1 MKHIYTF
8 LALLFVGNVF
18 AQQGF
23 EEQLNELKQKSDKF
37 NVYLNSQTS
46 FDALS
51 EKGQDTQLNF
61 KARQLRLEFRGN
73 INEKIFYRL
82 RHRLNRS
89 NAGAS
94 LDNLATATDMIYA
107 GFRLNEKWTLTA
119 GKMCQAWGGFE
130 FDLNPMNI
138 YEYSDFI
145 ENMDNFMLG
154 GMLTY
159 AASENHEWNF
169 QITNARN
176 KKFQDIYEG
185 RIPTGVEASDNPLT
199 YIVNWN
205 GSFGKFQTRW
215 AVGLETEAKSN
226 YSKMVTLGN
235 KLNFDRFQIALDY
248 MFTHQ
253 DIDRLGYASV
263 GSDSGLTYAIAL
275 TNVSYNS
282 FILKAE
288 YQPAEKWNIFAKGTF
303 ETARCDEKE
312 LPTGLGFY
320 DNKRNSYGYF
330 CGVEYMPFADQDLR
344 FFLTYVGRSFDY
356 AKNNALN
363 HNTNRISVGMMYRIK
378 AF

>member
-1 MKHIYTF
+1 MKRICTF
-8 LALLFVGNVF
+8 LALLFVGNAF

-23 EEQLNELKQKSDKF
+23 EEQLKELKQKSDKF

-46 FDALS
+46 FDVLAD
-51 EKGQDTQLNF
+51 KGQDTKMNF

-73 INEKIFYRL
+73 INERIFYRL

-159 AASENHEWNF
+159 APSENHEWNF
-169 QITNARN
+169 QITNSRN
-176 KKFQDIYEG
+176 KNFEEIYKG
-185 RIPTGVEASDNPLT
+185 RIPTGVEASDSPLS

-205 GSFGKFQTRW
+205 GTFGRFQTRW
-215 AVGLETEAKSN
+215 AVGLETEAKNN

-235 KLNFDRFQIALDY
+235 KLNFDKFQVALDY

-263 GSDSGLTYAIAL
+263 GNDSGLIYGIAL
-275 TNVSYNS
+275 TDVTYNS

-288 YQPAEKWNIFAKGTF
+288 YQPVEKWNIFAKGMF
-303 ETARCDEKE
+303 ETARAGQNAILTSLD
-312 LPTGLGFY
+312 FY
-320 DNKRNSYGYF
+320 DNERNSYGYF

-356 AKNNALN
+356 AKNSSLN
-363 HNTNRISVGMMYRIK
+363 HNTNRVSIGMMYRIK

>member
-1 MKHIYTF
+1 MKRICTF
-8 LALLFVGNVF
+8 LALLFVGNAF

-23 EEQLNELKQKSDKF
+23 EEQLKELKQKSDKF

-46 FDALS
+46 FDVLA
-51 EKGQDTQLNF
+51 EKGQDTKMNF

-73 INEKIFYRL
+73 INERIFYRL

-145 ENMDNFMLG
+145 ENMDNFMVG

-159 AASENHEWNF
+159 APSENHEWNF
-169 QITNARN
+169 QITNSRN
-176 KKFQDIYEG
+176 KKFEEIYEG
-185 RIPTGVEASDNPLT
+185 RIPTGVEASDSPLS

-205 GSFGKFQTRW
+205 GTFGRFQTRW
-215 AVGLETEAKSN
+215 AVGLETEAKDN

-235 KLNFDRFQIALDY
+235 KLNFDKFQVFLDY
-248 MFTHQ
+248 MYANQ
-253 DIDRLGYASV
+253 DLDRLYLSNSTA
-263 GSDSGLTYAIAL
+263 TAL
-275 TNVSYNS
+275 KDVSYNT

-288 YQPAEKWNIFAKGTF
+288 FQPAEKWNVFAKGMY
-303 ETARCDEKE
+303 ETGNHDGNNVRK
-312 LPTGLGFY
+312 
-320 DNKRNSYGYF
+320 SYGYF
-330 CGVEYMPFADQDLR
+330 AGVEYMPFQDQDLR
-344 FFLTYVGRSFDY
+344 FFAAYIGRKFSYQGGVDT
-356 AKNNALN
+356 
-363 HNTNRISVGMMYRIK
+363 NTNRFSIGMMYRIK